1 VSGVLPV
8 LLGKATKIAKLLTK
22 AGKEYVGVLYL
33 HGEIPDEALLLA
45 LEEFTGLIFQRPP
58 IKSTVKR
65 RLRTRR
71 IYEIELIER
80 QDRYILLR
88 ISVEAGTYIRKLFH
102 DIGEFLGCGASMR
115 ELRRIRTGP
124 LTETSSITLQ
134 ELEKAVLM
142 WENTGNDAYLRE
154 KIIPL
159 EHIVAQLLP
168 KIVVKD
174 TAVAAIA
181 HGASVKAPGVCAFS
195 KDMRRNDSV
204 GIFTLK
210 GELVALGRVL
220 VGSEDL
226 IELEKGIVAEPTRVI
241 MDRNLYPVLWKKN
254 E

>member
-1 VSGVLPV
+1 M
-8 LLGKATKIAKLLTK
+8 
-22 AGKEYVGVLYL
+22 
-33 HGEIPDEALLLA
+33 
-45 LEEFTGLIFQRPP
+45 
-58 IKSTVKR
+58 KR

>member
-1 VSGVLPV
+1 LER
-8 LLGKATKIAKLLTK
+8 ATRIAKLLTK

-33 HGEIPDEALLLA
+33 HGEVPDEALHSA

-58 IKSTVKR
+58 TKSTVKR

-71 IYEIELIER
+71 VHEIEFIER
-80 QDRYILLR
+80 RGRYVLLR

-115 ELRRIRTGP
+115 ELRRIRAGP

-134 ELEKAVLM
+134 ELERAFIM
-142 WENTGNDAYLRE
+142 WENMGNDAYLRE

-159 EHIVAQLLP
+159 EHVVAQLLP
-168 KIVVKD
+168 KLIVKD

-181 HGASVKAPGVCAFS
+181 HGASVKAPGICTFS
-195 KDMRRNDSV
+195 KNMKRNDSI

-210 GELVALGRVL
+210 GELIALGRVL
-220 VGSEDL
+220 VSSEEL
-226 IELEKGIVAEPTRVI
+226 IELEGGVVAEPTRVI
-241 MDRNLYPVLWKKN
+241 MDRNLYPALWKKD